1 MRIGIQIPD
10 FTLPAGPANLG
21 QDLVRIARAIEQLG
35 FDSLWVMDHFFQIGM
50 LGPPERE
57 MLEGY
62 TTLAFLAAHTSRVR
76 LGTLVSGVHYR
87 HPGILVKTVT
97 TLDVLSGGRAWLGIG
112 AGWNELESRGLGVP
126 FPSVK
131 ERFERLEE
139 TLRVCLQMWAG
150 DEAPFNG
157 RHYQLD
163 RPLNSPQSLS
173 RPHPPIMVG
182 GGGEMKTLR
191 LVARYADACNLFPT
205 PEVPRKLEALRLH
218 CEAEG
223 RDYASIEKTSMFDFD
238 VGEHGENVE
247 QIINGLQWLSS
258 VGIQTVH
265 GWVKDAYRIT
275 PLEILA
281 KHVLPA
287 VAEL

>member
-21 QDLVRIARAIEQLG
+21 QDLVRIARAIEAFG
-35 FDSLWVMDHFFQIGM
+35 FDSLWVMDHFFQVDMI
-50 LGPPERE
+50 GPPQLE
-57 MLEGY
+57 MLEAY
-62 TTLAFLAAHTSRVR
+62 TTLGFLAAHTSRVR

-87 HPGILVKTVT
+87 HPGVLAHSVS
-97 TLDVLSGGRAWLGIG
+97 TLDTLSGGRAWLGIG
-112 AGWNELESRGLGVP
+112 AGWNETESRGLGVP
-126 FPSVK
+126 FPAVK

-139 TLRVCLQMWAG
+139 TLRLCLQMWAG
-150 DEAPFNG
+150 
-157 RHYQLD
+157 
-163 RPLNSPQSLS
+163 

-205 PEVPRKLEALRLH
+205 PEVPRKLDALRAH
-218 CEAEG
+218 CAAEG

-238 VGEHGENVE
+238 VGERGENVE
-247 QIINGLQWLSS
+247 QIISRLQWLSS

-265 GWVKDAYRIT
+265 GWVKDAHRIT

-281 KHVLPA
+281 ERVLPA
-287 VAEL
+287 VAGL